1 MNLDNVIIW
10 PYRPTVLYF
19 RTIVLKFF
27 KVKDVSN
34 FNLNG
39 NNKEHNI
46 VRYGGGARLCICVCC
61 LLNGKYTTK

>member
-19 RTIVLKFF
+19 RRIVLELF

-39 NNKEHNI
+39 NIKEHTI
-46 VRYGGGARLCICVCC
+46 VR
-61 LLNGKYTTK
+61 